1 MNYIYILIEVI
12 LVFLLMIVSY
22 KVGKKDGLFTYLGF
36 VSSMTSVV
44 IFKSVDI
51 LSFEIDLAIPLLMG
65 VFIVSNIIIQR
76 YGIDEIKRIIK
87 TFIFPYIVTIAILCL
102 TSLMTG
108 SEFNLLSNNIYD
120 SLFGYNLDNLR
131 LLVSAFL
138 SIGFML
144 WYNAY
149 VYYYIRKN
157 KNKYL
162 FSNIGSILIV
172 QFIESVLFILIA
184 YIGTFE
190 FNMIFGMI
198 MVRYLVKV
206 VIGIISLLPF
216 GIVLKMKS

>member
-1 MNYIYILIEVI
+1 MNYIYILIEVV
-12 LVFLLMIVSY
+12 LVFLLMIISY
-22 KVGKKDGLFTYLGF
+22 KFGKKDGLFTYLGF
-36 VSSMTSVV
+36 MASMVGIV
-44 IFKSVDI
+44 IFKSIDI

-65 VFIVSNIIIQR
+65 IFIVSNIIVQK

-87 TFIFPYIVTIAILCL
+87 IFIFPYLITTVILCL

-149 VYYYIRKN
+149 VYYYIRKS
-157 KNKYL
+157 KNKYI
-162 FSNIGSILIV
+162 FSNTGSILIV
-172 QFIESVLFILIA
+172 QFIESIIFVLIA
-184 YIGTFE
+184 YVGIFD
-190 FNMIFGMI
+190 FNMLFGMI
-198 MVRYLVKV
+198 VVRYLVKV
-206 VIGIISLLPF
+206 VIGVISLLPF
-216 GIVLKMKS
+216 GIILKMKS